1 MKIPVPSPIVRLS
14 IGLSL
19 LTVSLLLVADF
30 LGFIPNSKLAEFNAR
45 KVIAESL
52 AIQVSADVMKGD
64 INSVAV
70 LMRSLQLQNNSINSL
85 GLRTTDNQLI
95 SSAGD
100 HLSHWQS
107 SDKGTS
113 TIANVQVPI
122 HGKNGRWGA
131 LEVSFKPLDGNDSV
145 FERASSIITIIIFIL
160 TIGFFVYWLFLK
172 RALNEL
178 DPSTVIP
185 DRVSAALNILSEG
198 LVILDKNGRIVFVN
212 KTFEYK
218 LGQPSKTLIGNNLSD
233 LDWSA
238 TDAQKN
244 DETDMLPWQRLLD
257 GFVVEKSNLKLFTK
271 LKEHLSFAVNI
282 APIQGP
288 KGDVRGAIVTFDDL
302 TELEN
307 KNIVL
312 ERALGQIKHS
322 QKEIKRQNK
331 KLQVLATRDPLTG
344 LLNRRSLFEGFV
356 TLLNEMEND
365 DDMLSCIMLDI
376 DHFKSVNDHFGHATG
391 DIVIKAL
398 AQILNETAR
407 SDDLVGRYGGE
418 EFCIVLPG
426 VDEKLAADI
435 AERIRLVINNVKSG
449 EANGIIPFTASFG
462 VTSVSKGE
470 FTPEYIIDLAD
481 KALYYAK
488 KSGRNK
494 VARWSVI
501 DGGDQTAEENIQRY
515 NNKTEPVD
523 VIAPIDGVET
533 QSELLALPVLETKQT
548 DNTTVQ
554 NLHHRIA
561 ELEALIFAQKNNEFD
576 LLSDHGDIPNQIVMV
591 DRIKQGIERSL
602 RLNTLFAVLIIDVD
616 ASQIIKNTLSEATT
630 SKLINT
636 VAKRLKNTLR
646 SYDSVVVDGIAKI
659 DSNFSRNSAGEFV
672 VLLTDMHKQEEA
684 TWVIQRLFSC
694 LHSPVEVE
702 GSEVFLDNRIGVSV
716 YPNDG
721 KNPDTLLSNAG
732 IALRKAKAILGN
744 EICLYYSKETNE
756 YAKSQLYMKGEL
768 HRAIERNE
776 LSIEYQPVISMET
789 GRISSFEALLRWN
802 HPELGAVSP
811 EVFIPI
817 AEHAGLID
825 EIGRWVL
832 QKACSQL
839 KAWHEIGH
847 DNLKIAVNFSVIQF
861 RNPDF
866 ADKVMSII
874 QQADLNPEALI
885 LEITESE
892 LIHNFEMAEASL
904 NQLSHAGVRISL
916 DDFGTGYSSL
926 SYLKLFP
933 IDIVKIDKSFLQG
946 FPENNHDAAVVSAII
961 AMVHSLGL
969 YVVAEGVEHNNQL
982 QVLQNLHCDSIQ
994 GYLFSEPISRDQA
1007 TTLLANPK
1015 DIRRRVW
1022 DSRSTNVPS
1031 DNTLLAGVLNPA
1043 PRERG

>member
-45 KVIAESL
+45 KAIAESL
-52 AIQVSADVMKGD
+52 AVQVSADVMKGD
-64 INSVAV
+64 IGSVTL
-70 LMRSLQLQNNSINSL
+70 LMRSLQQQNQSINSL
-85 GLRTTDNQLI
+85 GLRTIDKQLI

-100 HLSHWQS
+100 HLNHWQS
-107 SDKGTS
+107 SDEGAS

-122 HGKNGRWGA
+122 HGRNGRWGA
-131 LEVSFKPLDGNDSV
+131 LEVSFKPINGDGSV

-160 TIGFFVYWLFLK
+160 TVGFFVYWMFLK

-178 DPSTVIP
+178 DPSAVIP

-198 LVILDKNGRIVFVN
+198 LVILDKSGRIVFVN
-212 KTFEYK
+212 KTFENK
-218 LGQPSKTLIGNNLSD
+218 LGQPSKTLIGINLSD
-233 LDWSA
+233 LDWRDTGSE
-238 TDAQKN
+238 N
-244 DETDMLPWQRLLD
+244 SDESYRLPWQLLLD
-257 GFVVEKSNLKLFTK
+257 GFTVEHSHLKLYTK

-282 APIQGP
+282 APIQGT

-322 QKEIKRQNK
+322 QQEITRQNK

-356 TLLNEMEND
+356 TLLNEMEESD
-365 DDMLSCIMLDI
+365 GTLSCIMLDI

-391 DIVIKAL
+391 DLVIKSL

-407 SDDLVGRYGGE
+407 SGDLVGRYGGE

-426 VDEKLAADI
+426 IDEKLAAEI

-449 EANGIIPFTASFG
+449 EADGVIPFTASFG
-462 VTSVSKGE
+462 VSSVTKGG

-488 KSGRNK
+488 KTGRNQ
-494 VARWSVI
+494 VARWSTI
-501 DGGDQTAEENIQRY
+501 DGWDKQQNENNQEVNETIERVD
-515 NNKTEPVD
+515 NIEDEPKSL
-523 VIAPIDGVET
+523 AFTMPEYKQVEH
-533 QSELLALPVLETKQT
+533 
-548 DNTTVQ
+548 TTVQ
-554 NLHHRIA
+554 HLHHRIA
-561 ELEALIFAQKNNEFD
+561 ELEALIIAHKKHEID
-576 LLSDHGDIPNQIVMV
+576 LLSDASDIPNQIVMI

-602 RLNTLFAVLIIDVD
+602 RLNTLFAVLVIDVD
-616 ASQIIKNTLSEATT
+616 ASQIIKNTLTETT
-630 SKLINT
+630 TNKLINQ

-646 SYDSVVVDGIAKI
+646 SVDSVVVDGIAKI
-659 DSNFSRNSAGEFV
+659 GSNFSRNSTGEFV
-672 VLLTDMHKQEEA
+672 VLLTDMHKQDEA
-684 TWVIQRLFSC
+684 TWVIQRLFNC

-702 GSEVFLDNRIGVSV
+702 GAEVFLDTRIGVSV
-716 YPNDG
+716 YPSDG
-721 KNPDTLLSNAG
+721 KNPDMLLSNAG

-776 LSIEYQPVISMET
+776 LSIDYQPVIGMDT
-789 GRISSFEALLRWN
+789 GQINSFEALLRWH
-802 HPELGAVSP
+802 HPELGVVSP
-811 EVFIPI
+811 DVFIPI

-825 EIGRWVL
+825 EIGNWVL

-839 KAWHEIGH
+839 KAWHELGY
-847 DNLKIAVNFSVIQF
+847 DNLRIAVNFSVIQF
-861 RNPDF
+861 REPDF
-866 ADKVMSII
+866 ADNVMYFIK
-874 QQADLNPEALI
+874 QAELNPDALI

-892 LIHNFEMAEASL
+892 LIQNVDMAEASL
-904 NQLSHAGVRISL
+904 KQLSQNGVHISL

-933 IDIVKIDKSFLQG
+933 INIVKIDKSFLKG
-946 FPENNHDAAVVSAII
+946 FPENSQDAAVVSAII

-969 YVVAEGVEHNNQL
+969 HVIAEGVELNNQL
-982 QVLQNLHCDSIQ
+982 QVLQHLKCDSIQ
-994 GYLFSEPISRDQA
+994 GYLFSEPITREQA
-1007 TTLLANPK
+1007 TILLANPK

-1022 DSRSTNVPS
+1022 DSRSSEIPNE
-1031 DNTLLAGVLNPA
+1031 NTLLSGVLNPA
-1043 PRERG
+1043 PGERV